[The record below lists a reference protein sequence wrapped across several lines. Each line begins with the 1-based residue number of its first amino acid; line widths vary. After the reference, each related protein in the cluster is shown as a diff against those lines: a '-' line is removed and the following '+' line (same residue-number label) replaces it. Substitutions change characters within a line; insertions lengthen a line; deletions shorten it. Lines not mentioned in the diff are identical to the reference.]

1 MIFVNSRDF
10 AVKVFEMLRDFGHKP
25 SLIMGGD
32 MTNEER
38 DEEIEKFRKGLV

>member
-1 MIFVNSRDF
+1 MIFVNSSDF
-10 AVKVFEMLRDFGHKP
+10 ARRVFDMLRDIGHKP